1 MTTVLVTGQTS
12 LHWGRMEFGNIGNS
26 YVAEGFFAL
35 LRRWLPHAQ
44 IATTLEF
51 SAGFLERYSLE
62 PIPREVFDSGPQVGL
77 REAERDLVAAEAA
90 GLTGKMPASSRFL
103 REIQRADLVLDF
115 SGDLWGDNANEI
127 HDERFKV
134 GLLRILCAQILGKKT
149 ALVASSPGPFSG
161 SAPSSLVER
170 VLRGYSLILNREPK
184 SSQIL
189 ATAVG
194 SLDNVYE
201 RACPSISYVD
211 GVGREIRG
219 SARETGQPTIGV
231 TLCGWNI
238 PDSSWESRSLSEKNL
253 DLISGLLRRIS
264 VETTA
269 RVVLF
274 SHSNGFAMEGS
285 KRLDIPGRDYGLLL
299 QIHDYM
305 KSIDEAFPIDLEK
318 SVRNPRETI
327 DLISSF
333 DLLVS
338 GRAHGCVAGLT
349 LGVPTVM
356 IDYANGPVAHKTEG
370 FMELFGQSHRIIS
383 LLEPEKASFVIS
395 ETWMERIRTSQL
407 LSSHLDKNL
416 QLIELMGRELRDLT
430 NGS

>member
-1 MTTVLVTGQTS
+1 MTSVLVTGQTS

-26 YVAEGFFAL
+26 YVSEGFFAL

-51 SAGFLERYSLE
+51 SASFLERYSLE
-62 PIPREVFDSGPQVGL
+62 PIPRKVFDSGPRDGL

-90 GLTGKMPASSRFL
+90 ALTGEMPTSSRFL
-103 REIQRADLVLDF
+103 REIQRADLVLDL

-127 HDERFKV
+127 HGERFKV
-134 GLLRILCAQILGKKT
+134 GLLRILSAQILGTKT

-184 SSQIL
+184 SSEIL

-194 SLDNVYE
+194 SLDSLYE
-201 RACPSISYVD
+201 RACPSISYID
-211 GVGREIRG
+211 RVGKKIKG
-219 SARETGQPTIGV
+219 SARETGQPTIGF

-238 PDSSWESRSLSEKNL
+238 PDSSWESRSLSGKNL
-253 DLISGLLRRIS
+253 AMIAEFLRRIS

-299 QIHDYM
+299 QIHDYV
-305 KSIDEAFPIDLEK
+305 KAIGEAFPVDLEDA
-318 SVRNPRETI
+318 VRSPRETI
-327 DLISSF
+327 ELIQSF

-338 GRAHGCVAGLT
+338 GRAHACVAGLT

-370 FMELFGQSHRIIS
+370 FMELFGQSHRMIS
-383 LLEPEKASFVIS
+383 LLELEKATFVIS
-395 ETWMERIRTSQL
+395 QTWLARTTTSQL
-407 LSSHLDKNL
+407 LSSHLNNNL
-416 QLIELMGRELRDLT
+416 QLVELMGREVRDLAL
-430 NGS
+430 GS